1 MIFLRVNYKYKA
13 QDKMYILKICYTW
26 DLPLNGLLCV
36 SWIDIQLRM
45 GGGYQNSAYLY
56 TFLQWLVAKWINMEY
71 LIENEIVCLFV
82 LFYVLK
88 WMENDEV
95 KWVR

>member
-1 MIFLRVNYKYKA
+1 MLYMRFASEWSFVCVVNRYS
-13 QDKMYILKICYTW
+13 IE
-26 DLPLNGLLCV
+26 N
-36 SWIDIQLRM
+36 